1 MEAVRLID
9 IYPKPVSI
17 LPPLVIGGVVIDPP
31 LILAPMAGIT
41 NHAFRTM
48 VKESGCCG
56 LVTSEMISGHALKF
70 GHKGTKKML
79 DWTDEERPVS
89 AQVFGSI
96 PEIVA
101 EGARMLAEAGAD
113 IIEINMGCPAP
124 KVVKSGSGSALLKDL
139 KKAEEMISATIKAAG
154 NVPVMLKTRTG
165 WDSSEETAITVAK
178 MVEAHGGAAVTI
190 HGRTAVQKFTGT
202 ADWDIIRRVKD
213 SVSIPVIGNGDI
225 KAPEDV
231 KRMFDETGC
240 DGVMIARAAVG
251 NPWLISRAY
260 AYLTTGIAP
269 PDAGYQERIEASRRH
284 ARLLVDSVGERRG
297 SQEMRGHIALYIKGT
312 PGAARIRARIMT
324 TNNLEEI
331 EEVLDEASNQ
341 CEPGFFPGR

>member
-1 MEAVRLID
+1 VEAVRLID
-9 IYPKPVSI
+9 ASPRPGSI
-17 LPPLVIGGVVIDPP
+17 PPPLVIGDVVVDPP

-41 NHAFRTM
+41 NHAFRTII
-48 VKESGCCG
+48 KEYGCCG

-70 GHKGTKKML
+70 GHKGTIKMI
-79 DWTDEERPVS
+79 DWTDEERPIS

-96 PEIVA
+96 PEVVA
-101 EGARMLAEAGAD
+101 EGAQLLAEAGAD

-124 KVVKSGSGSALLKDL
+124 KVVKSGSGAALLKDL
-139 KKAEEMISATIKAAG
+139 KKAEEMISATIKAVG
-154 NVPVMLKTRTG
+154 NVPVMVKTRSG

-178 MVEAHGGAAVTI
+178 MIEANGGAGITV
-190 HGRTAVQKFTGT
+190 HGRTAVQKFTGN
-202 ADWDIIRRVKD
+202 ADWGVIRRVKE

-260 AYLTTGIAP
+260 AYLTTGVVP
-269 PDAGYQERIEASRRH
+269 PDAGYLERIEVSRRH
-284 ARLLVDSVGERRG
+284 ARLLVENVGEKRG
-297 SQEMRGHIALYIKGT
+297 SQEMRGHIAFYIKGT
-312 PGAARIRARIMT
+312 PGAAKIRARIMT
-324 TNNLEEI
+324 TNNLKEI

-341 CEPGFFPGR
+341 YKPGFFPGG